1 MFRTGHR
8 SDHPAKVEPPAPP
21 PAAPTRA
28 VVDATPGDEPVA
40 AVTPRPSPTAD
51 ALIGRGVTFDG
62 RLRFTGTMRVDHG
75 GVAIGKITAGG
86 VLLVGES
93 GTVAADVTCGS
104 IEVRGEARGSLT
116 ARDSIELRASS
127 RVTADVS
134 TPSLVIEKGARFEGS
149 VKIPATPSL
158 QR

>member
-8 SDHPAKVEPPAPP
+8 SDHPATVEPPVPSAPTIRP
-21 PAAPTRA
+21 PAEATR
-28 VVDATPGDEPVA
+28 DEPVA
-40 AVTPRPSPTAD
+40 AAAPRPSATAD
-51 ALIGRGVTFDG
+51 LLIGRGVRFDG
-62 RLRFTGTMRVDHG
+62 RLRFTGTLRVDHG
-75 GVAIGKITAGG
+75 GVTIGKVTGG
-86 VLLVGES
+86 DVLLVGET

-116 ARDSIELRASS
+116 ARESIELRASS

-149 VKIPATPSL
+149 VKIPATPAL

>member
-8 SDHPAKVEPPAPP
+8 SDHPAKVEPAQ
-21 PAAPTRA
+21 PAATTRPA
-28 VVDATPGDEPVA
+28 VDATPRDGPVA
-40 AVTPRPSPTAD
+40 AVAPRPAATAD

-62 RLRFTGTMRVDHG
+62 RVRFKGTMRIDDD
-75 GVAIGKITAGG
+75 GVATGKITGG
-86 VLLVGES
+86 DILLVGES

>member
-21 PAAPTRA
+21 AAPTTA
-28 VVDATPGDEPVA
+28 VVEVTPRDEPVA
-40 AVTPRPSPTAD
+40 AVTPRPSATAD
-51 ALIGRGVTFDG
+51 AVIGRGVTFDG
-62 RLRFTGTMRVDHG
+62 RVRFKGTMRIDDD
-75 GVAIGKITAGG
+75 GVATGKITGG
-86 VLLVGES
+86 DILLVGES
-93 GTVAADVTCGS
+93 GTVAADVACGS
-104 IEVRGEARGSLT
+104 IDVRGEARGSLT